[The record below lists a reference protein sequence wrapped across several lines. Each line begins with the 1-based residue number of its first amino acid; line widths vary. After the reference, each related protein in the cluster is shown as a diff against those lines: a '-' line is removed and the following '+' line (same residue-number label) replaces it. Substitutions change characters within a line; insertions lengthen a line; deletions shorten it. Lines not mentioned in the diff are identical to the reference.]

1 MKPLEK
7 VNESVNGSILEHFLV
22 KHQGLSRVK
31 KNNSK
36 ELRKKVYFANNIGHH
51 LYSGFPI
58 FISLFLIAALT
69 RIYFLK

>member
-7 VNESVNGSILEHFLV
+7 VNEVVNGSILEDFLV

-31 KNNSK
+31 KNNFK
-36 ELRKKVYFANNIGHH
+36 ELRKKVCFSNNISYH

-58 FISLFLIAALT
+58 FISLFLIPT
-69 RIYFLK
+69 RTRMYFLK